1 VTYSINIPH
10 FAGEYIMLRNAFV
23 VFLLGWIIWFWIDKP
38 PPQQQRLPEV
48 TDSLVENFQVSFNIL
63 KAGYPQ
69 VAFVYIWNAHY
80 LLLSVVIGIVLSLVF
95 GALSDALSR
104 RRMRRRIMPPTAVM
118 PQSSRDKAAPE
129 QPSAPTDKS
138 SSSG

>member
-1 VTYSINIPH
+1 MYCINIPYI
-10 FAGEYIMLRNAFV
+10 AGKYIMLRNAFV
-23 VFLLGWIIWFWIDKP
+23 VFLTGWVIWFWIDKP

-48 TDSLVENFQVSFNIL
+48 SDSLIENFQAAFNII
-63 KAGYPQ
+63 KAGYPE

-80 LLLSVVIGIVLSLVF
+80 LLLSLVTGVVLSIFF

-104 RRMRRRIMPPTAVM
+104 RRMRRRIMPPPAVV
-118 PQSSRDKAAPE
+118 QQGSREDSPPE
-129 QPSAPTDKS
+129 QPSAPTDRM